1 MKKAIA
7 IILAVLLIDQS
18 VKIWVKTHMHIGKA
32 FNVTGEWFYIHFVE
46 NPGMAFGIT
55 IGDGDW
61 GKLLLSVFRLFAVA
75 GIGWYLW
82 TLSKKNVRPL
92 LMVCVAL
99 IFAGALGNI
108 IDSVF
113 YGKIFSASDQY
124 EQNVAEFMPKDG
136 GYAGVLHGEVVDMF
150 YFPAWE
156 GNFPEWLPDESNESW
171 PDWFPRA
178 GEDFLFF
185 RPVFNIADAAI
196 SVGVFL
202 LIVFQR
208 RLFGKNEKVSE
219 KKIFVTN
226 IFFGCVIFL
235 ISVFLLL
242 TYTTLFSEIHP
253 LSGLK
258 MGIVF
263 AVSAA
268 AGYGMYA
275 YLQRFPRFVPDPET
289 AESNPEENPNPS
301 EKENAETEPPALP
314 KED

>member
-7 IILAVLLIDQS
+7 IILSVLLIDQTI
-18 VKIWVKTHMHIGKA
+18 KIWVKTHMHIGKA
-32 FNVTGEWFYIHFVE
+32 LNVTGEWFYIHFVE

-61 GKLLLSVFRLFAVA
+61 GKLLLSVFRLVAVA

-82 TLSKKNVRPL
+82 TLSKKHVRPL

-108 IDSVF
+108 LDSVF
-113 YGKIFSASDQY
+113 YGKIFSQSDLY
-124 EQNVAEFMPKDG
+124 EGNVAEFMPKEG
-136 GYAGVLHGEVVDMF
+136 GYAGVLHGQVVDMF
-150 YFPAWE
+150 YFPVWE
-156 GNFPEWLPDESNESW
+156 GNFPEWLPSQENTSL

-208 RLFGKNEKVSE
+208 RLFGKNEKLSE
-219 KKIFVTN
+219 RKIFVTN
-226 IFFGCVIFL
+226 IFFGFVVFL

-242 TYTTLFSEIHP
+242 TYTTILSEIHP
-253 LSGLK
+253 LSKLK

-263 AVSAA
+263 ALAAA

-275 YLQRFPRFVPDPET
+275 YLQRYPRFVPELEAEVKTEET
-289 AESNPEENPNPS
+289 PGAENTP
-301 EKENAETEPPALP
+301 TEPEAPSDPPQA
-314 KED
+314 